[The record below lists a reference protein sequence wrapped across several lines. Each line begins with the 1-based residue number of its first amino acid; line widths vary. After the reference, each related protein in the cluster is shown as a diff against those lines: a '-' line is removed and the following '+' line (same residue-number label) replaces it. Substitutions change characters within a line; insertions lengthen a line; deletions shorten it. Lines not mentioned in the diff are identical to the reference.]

1 MFKYNCVIRVAAMCD
16 EAVLK
21 NVINQKIDRV
31 DIDFNY
37 CASNNDLPEN
47 CDVVFIG
54 TKDNP
59 FELRRKYGN
68 KTRIILCASEE
79 FAQNLSDEA
88 LSEIDRIWETPLN
101 PTLTPYRFK
110 HLVGNIIT
118 EMDHR
123 MNLNCLDTA
132 INTLPDMLW
141 FKSVDGIHVK
151 VNEAFCNIVNKTSED
166 VTGQTHCYIWDV
178 DEDEAFACQ
187 ESDEQVMREKKV
199 CSSIETVKSHNE
211 LRQFKTYKSP
221 IFSEDGQILG
231 TVGIGH
237 DITDLQN
244 LGAEMEIVLNSMPYS
259 VVICDNN
266 NVIIEVNRRFEEYF
280 KVNSKEII
288 GKSYTDWHNGA
299 FNKQTKHIN
308 NQGHIEIETRYTD
321 KVLVIYEENI
331 IDVFGNIVGK
341 ISVYRDITNTK
352 LMEEKIIHS
361 YNTDFLT
368 GLNNRRSFYNHIN
381 ENRSDN
387 PISIISL
394 DLDNFKQLNDMFG
407 HKTGDDALV
416 SVSNLFRRY
425 FSDDFIARFGGDEFV
440 IAVLSTCTTEEIKEK
455 IESMQKAMFDEF
467 ENIEGFKLLT
477 LSVGIAQSDN
487 PQVDIDELIL
497 QSDKALYEAKA
508 NGKNRCCVYETQM

>member
-1 MFKYNCVIRVAAMCD
+1 MFDCNYKVQITAMCD

-21 NVINQKIDRV
+21 NVINQKFDKV
-31 DIDFNY
+31 NIDFKY
-37 CASNNDLPEN
+37 CASSDELPEK

-54 TKDNP
+54 SKDNP
-59 FELRRKYGN
+59 FALRRKYGD

-79 FAQNLSDEA
+79 FAQNLSDEE

-110 HLVGNIIT
+110 HLMDNIIT

-123 MNLNCLDTA
+123 MSLNCLDTA

-151 VNEAFCNIVNKTSED
+151 VNEAFCHIVNKTSED
-166 VTGQTHCYIWDV
+166 VTGKTHCYIWDV

-199 CSSIETVKSHNE
+199 CSSIETVKSHSE

-221 IFSEDGQILG
+221 IFSEDGQILD

-259 VVICDNN
+259 VVISDKND
-266 NVIIEVNRRFEEYF
+266 VIIEVNRRFEEYF
-280 KVNSKEII
+280 EIKSKEII

-299 FNKQTKHIN
+299 FNKQTKHLN
-308 NQGHIEIETRYTD
+308 KQGHIEIETKYTD
-321 KVLVIYEENI
+321 KILVIYEEDIN
-331 IDVFGNIVGK
+331 DVFGNIVGK
-341 ISVYRDITNTK
+341 ISVYRDVTNTK

-394 DLDNFKQLNDMFG
+394 DLDNFKQLNDRFG

-416 SVSNLFRRY
+416 CVSDLFRRY
-425 FSDDFIARFGGDEFV
+425 FRDDFIARFGGDEFV
-440 IAVLSTCTTEEIKEK
+440 IAVLSPCTIEEIKEK
-455 IESMQKAMFDEF
+455 IEDMQKTMIDEF
-467 ENIEGFKLLT
+467 KNNEALKLLT
-477 LSVGIAQSDN
+477 LSVGIAQTDN
-487 PQVDIDELIL
+487 PDMNIDELIL
-497 QSDKALYEAKA
+497 DSDKALYKAKE
-508 NGKNRCCVYETQM
+508 NGKNRCCIYETQQ